1 MHRRAEIK
9 LRRTYNYSV
18 MIKMQLNIQ
27 GVTITMERNDS
38 NISSLLDDYINLMF
52 LAGKDTIEIEK
63 EILLAAEKIIK
74 SHQKNE
80 STTNQDSC
88 NI

>member
-27 GVTITMERNDS
+27 GVTITMERDDS

-80 STTNQDSC
+80 SQFSGRWQ
-88 NI
+88 

>member
-27 GVTITMERNDS
+27 GVTITMERDDS
-38 NISSLLDDYINLMF
+38 NISYLLDDYINLMF

>member
-27 GVTITMERNDS
+27 GVTITMERDDS

>member
-1 MHRRAEIK
+1 
-9 LRRTYNYSV
+9 
-18 MIKMQLNIQ
+18 MIKTQ
-27 GVTITMERNDS
+27 VTIEGMCVTIERQLSDVS
-38 NISSLLDDYINLMF
+38 AILDDYMNLMF

-63 EILLAAEKIIK
+63 EILLLAEKIIK

>member
-1 MHRRAEIK
+1 
-9 LRRTYNYSV
+9 
-18 MIKMQLNIQ
+18 
-27 GVTITMERNDS
+27 MEREDI
-38 NISSLLDDYINLMF
+38 NITSLLDDYINLMF

-74 SHQKNE
+74 SHQNE
-80 STTNQDSC
+80 SATNQDSC